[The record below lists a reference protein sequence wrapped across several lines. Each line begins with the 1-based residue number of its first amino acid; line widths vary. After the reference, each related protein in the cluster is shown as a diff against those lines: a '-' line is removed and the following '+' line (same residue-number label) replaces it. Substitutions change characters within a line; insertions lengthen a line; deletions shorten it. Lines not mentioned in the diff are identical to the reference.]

1 MGNSRVGNAENKA
14 LKRRGEEMKGITAN
28 AAMAIKFKASSKL
41 LTSTLTAA
49 IALLIIASPTTAFAQ
64 KSWKPDRPVEI
75 IVGTDPGSGFDRT
88 ARLLQ
93 KIWQTTHL
101 VDEPVTVV
109 NKAGGFGA
117 IGWSYMNQRG
127 RSGNMVAI
135 MSPLLLTN
143 KITGNMELSYR
154 DVTPLALLED
164 EEIAFAVYTDSTIKT
179 GRDLIARLQHDPS
192 SVSMGVSG
200 IGGQNH
206 VALAL
211 VAQAAGGIELAKLK
225 VISFAGSGDV
235 TTAVIGG
242 HVEGTASPASTI
254 APQVQAGRMRAIG
267 ISSEHRIGGA
277 LADVPTWREQGVDAA
292 FSNWRGIIG
301 PKGMTPEQIQYWD
314 DVFAKTMET
323 PEWKEEIQRSQLTSR
338 YLPSREAA
346 SFLAAENE
354 KLTGVMNTLGLAK
367 EASLPQ
373 AVR

>member
-109 NKAGGFGA
+109 NKAGGFGS

>member
-1 MGNSRVGNAENKA
+1 MGNSRVGNAKNKA
-14 LKRRGEEMKGITAN
+14 LKRQGEEMKGITAN

-49 IALLIIASPTTAFAQ
+49 IALLIIASPMTAFAQ

-117 IGWSYMNQRG
+117 IGWAYMNQRG

-179 GRDLIARLQHDPS
+179 GRDFIARLQHDPS

-314 DVFAKTMET
+314 DIFAKTMET

-354 KLTGVMNTLGLAK
+354 KLTGVMNTLGLSK

>member
-1 MGNSRVGNAENKA
+1 MKTTNSNS
-14 LKRRGEEMKGITAN
+14 
-28 AAMAIKFKASSKL
+28 AMAIKSVAASRLVVSAL
-41 LTSTLTAA
+41 SAA
-49 IALLIIASPTTAFAQ
+49 LAWLIIASPTAAFAQ

-93 KIWQTTHL
+93 KIWQATHL
-101 VDEPVTVV
+101 VEQPVTVV

-117 IGWSYMNQRG
+117 IGWAYMNQRG
-127 RSGNMVAI
+127 KSGNMVAI

-143 KITGNMELSYR
+143 KITGNMDLSYR

-164 EEIAFAVYTDSTIKT
+164 EEIAFAVYAGSMIKT
-179 GRDLIARLQHDPS
+179 GKDFIAKLQHDPAAITI
-192 SVSMGVSG
+192 GVSG

-242 HVEGTASPASTI
+242 HVEGTASPASTV

-277 LADVPTWREQGVDAA
+277 LADVPTWREQGVDAVFA
-292 FSNWRGIIG
+292 NWRGIIG
-301 PKGMTPEQIQYWD
+301 PKGVTPEQIQYWD
-314 DVFAKTMET
+314 DLFAKTMET
-323 PEWKEEIQRSQLTSR
+323 QEWKEEIQRSQLTSH
-338 YLPSREAA
+338 YLPSRE
-346 SFLAAENE
+346 SGTFLAAENA
-354 KLTGVMNTLGLAK
+354 KLTDIMNKLGLSK
-367 EASLPQ
+367 EASVPQ
-373 AVR
+373 AAR

>member
-1 MGNSRVGNAENKA
+1 
-14 LKRRGEEMKGITAN
+14 MKMKKMTADL
-28 AAMAIKFKASSKL
+28 ATAIKSKVSNKLAASML
-41 LTSTLTAA
+41 PGALAFLIMAA
-49 IALLIIASPTTAFAQ
+49 PTNAFAQ

-93 KIWQTTHL
+93 KIWQSTHL
-101 VDEPVTVV
+101 VEQPVTVV

-127 RSGNMVAI
+127 KGGNMVAI

-143 KITGNMELSYR
+143 KITGNMDLSYR

-164 EEIAFAVYTDSTIKT
+164 EEIGFAVYTDSAIKT
-179 GRDLIARLQHDPS
+179 GRDFIARLQHDPS
-192 SVSMGVSG
+192 SVSIGVSG

-211 VAQAAGGIELAKLK
+211 VAQAAGGIDLAKLK

-235 TTAVIGG
+235 TTSVIGG
-242 HVEGTASPASTI
+242 HVEATASPASTI
-254 APQVQAGRMRAIG
+254 APQVQTGRMRAIG

-301 PKGMTPEQIQYWD
+301 PKGMTPEQTQYWD

-338 YLPSREAA
+338 YLPSHEA
-346 SFLAAENE
+346 SLFLAAENE
-354 KLTGVMNTLGLAK
+354 KLTGVMSTLGLSK

>member
-1 MGNSRVGNAENKA
+1 MIE
-14 LKRRGEEMKGITAN
+14 ITVDL
-28 AAMAIKFKASSKL
+28 AAAIKSEVSNKLAASMLS
-41 LTSTLTAA
+41 AA
-49 IALLIIASPTTAFAQ
+49 LAFLIISWPTNALAQ
-64 KSWKPDRPVEI
+64 KSWKPDRSIEI

-93 KIWQTTHL
+93 KIWQTTRL
-101 VDEPVTVV
+101 VEQPVTVV

-117 IGWSYMNQRG
+117 IGWAYMNQRG
-127 RSGNMVAI
+127 RSGNVVAI

-143 KITGNMELSYR
+143 KITGNMELSYH

-164 EEIAFAVYTDSTIKT
+164 EEIAFAVHTDSTIKT
-179 GRDLIARLQHDPS
+179 GRDFIARLQHDPS
-192 SVSMGVSG
+192 SVSIGVSG

-211 VAQAAGGIELAKLK
+211 VAQAAGGIDLPKLK

-277 LADVPTWREQGVDAA
+277 LAEVPTWREQGVDAA
-292 FSNWRGIIG
+292 FSNWRGVIG
-301 PKGMTPEQIQYWD
+301 PKGMTPEHVQYWD

-323 PEWKEEIQRSQLTSR
+323 PEWKGEIQRSQLTSR

-354 KLTGVMNTLGLAK
+354 KLTGVMNSLGLSK

-373 AVR
+373 TVR